1 MGKITVKHYLN
12 KRLKPEV
19 EKFGKKTYLYYPLY
33 VSLTVNK
40 KNIRFRSH
48 INADITE
55 DEFEN
60 KSKEYKRY
68 ANFIKYESDLLT
80 SITELLLNDIA
91 NNSINNQIIKS
102 FFGKQKSKDNFI
114 SLLNSYIDCYRHC
127 ILDAVDYYCY
137 DQIEKDVYSKLEKT
151 FRLDKHNR
159 INEVFKFRFP
169 NSISLTDFIKQN
181 LSDYSLKM
189 YYIVESLRHFL
200 SPYALKTDYDI
211 PYLDWL
217 NNKMQPMYRDF
228 LLKSDERF
236 YKLYGVKA
244 TEQVVNSA
252 ISIIDDVVRNHFI
265 EYTELFREKHF
276 YKSL

>member
-12 KRLKPEV
+12 KRLKPETETV
-19 EKFGKKTYLYYPLY
+19 GKKTYLYYPLY

-55 DEFEN
+55 NEFDN
-60 KSKEYKRY
+60 QKGEYKRFV
-68 ANFIKYESDLLT
+68 NFIKYESDLLVD
-80 SITELLLNDIA
+80 ITQLLLNDIDEKYI
-91 NNSINNQIIKS
+91 NSQIINS
-102 FFGKQKSKDNFI
+102 FFGKQKSKDSFI

-127 ILDAVDYYCY
+127 ILYAVDCYCY
-137 DQIEKDVYSKLEKT
+137 NQIEKDVYLKLEKT
-151 FRLDKHNR
+151 FTLDKHNR
-159 INEVFKFRFP
+159 INEVFKFHFP
-169 NSISLTDFIKQN
+169 NSISLTDFIRQN
-181 LSDYSLKM
+181 LSNDSLQM

-200 SPYALKTDYDI
+200 APYALKTDYDI

-217 NNKMQPMYRDF
+217 NNKIQPMYRDY
-228 LLKSDERF
+228 LMKSEERF
-236 YKLYGVKA
+236 YNLYGIKA
-244 TEQVVNSA
+244 TSEVIDSA
-252 ISIIDDVVRNHFI
+252 IRVIDDVVRNHFI